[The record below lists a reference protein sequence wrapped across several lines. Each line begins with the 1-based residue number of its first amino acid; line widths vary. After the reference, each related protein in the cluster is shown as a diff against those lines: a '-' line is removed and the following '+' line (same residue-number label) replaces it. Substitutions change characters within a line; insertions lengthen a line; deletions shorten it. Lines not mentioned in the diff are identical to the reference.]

1 MGSSP
6 HRRRFMVDLATVEA
20 LIKNY
25 ATPIVGAALILAGI
39 FLRLLGKGV
48 AYFILGVGIAGSLY
62 LVLRGFGSGPNSW
75 LPIVILAAG
84 IAASIALAL
93 ALRALT
99 VAVEFGLFTVG
110 WYLLLQAIPAFLPVF
125 PALSTVPGASTWMG
139 FSILT
144 TAGSE
149 WAARRVRA
157 SRRPGVV
164 PSATASALRMVR
176 R

>member
-1 MGSSP
+1 
-6 HRRRFMVDLATVEA
+6 MVDWPTVEA
-20 LIKNY
+20 LIRNY
-25 ATPIVGAALILAGI
+25 ATPVVGAGLILAGI

-48 AYFILGVGIAGSLY
+48 AYLILGVGIIGSLY

-75 LPIVILAAG
+75 LPIAILAAG
-84 IAASIALAL
+84 IAASAALAL

-110 WYLLLQAIPAFLPVF
+110 WYLLLQAVPAFVSAF
-125 PALSTVPGASTWMG
+125 PALSTVTGASMWIG

-144 TAGSE
+144 TAASE
-149 WAARRVRA
+149 WAARRMRI
-157 SRRPGVV
+157 SRRPGAV
-164 PSATASALRMVR
+164 PGATTAALRMVR

>member
-1 MGSSP
+1 M
-6 HRRRFMVDLATVEA
+6 DLATVEA
-20 LIKNY
+20 LVKNY

-39 FLRLLGKGV
+39 FLRLVGKGV
-48 AYFILGVGIAGSLY
+48 AYLILGVGIVGSLY

-75 LPIVILAAG
+75 LPVAILAAG

-110 WYLLLQAIPAFLPVF
+110 WYLLLQAIPAFLSAF
-125 PALSTVPGASTWMG
+125 PALSTVTGASTWMG

-144 TAGSE
+144 TAASE
-149 WAARRVRA
+149 WAGRRVRV

-164 PSATASALRMVR
+164 PGATASALRMVR